1 MSCLVPPGGHTK
13 MDTILTY
20 WQQLTFQ
27 IRWEELLWRSHLSR
41 WKWIWIQAI
50 TRNSSLRDY
59 AIREVPAQS
68 KPVWMYQWC
77 LHEWISPRH
86 ELMYEPYEP
95 HTAVDVST
103 MHQHCMN
110 LTKATTGY
118 ARTLK
123 SNTGYYIH
131 RLVCKDETKMK
142 RDCKAGMLQ
151 QPTLNYVTV

>member
-77 LHEWISPRH
+77 PTWMNQPLAWTHVLTVWVSH
-86 ELMYEPYEP
+86 YK
-95 HTAVDVST
+95 VDVST

-142 RDCKAGMLQ
+142 ETAKQACFSS
-151 QPTLNYVTV
+151 PH